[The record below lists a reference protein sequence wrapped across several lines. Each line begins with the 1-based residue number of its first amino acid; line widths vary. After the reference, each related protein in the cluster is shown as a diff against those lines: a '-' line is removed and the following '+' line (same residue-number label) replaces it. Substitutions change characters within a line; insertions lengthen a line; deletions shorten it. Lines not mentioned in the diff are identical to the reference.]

1 MICSLE
7 NRALASKTIGYIQFR
22 LSGVHM
28 STERAKYAVS
38 ADTDQIIAHMRSRL
52 GPAVYKQFG
61 PEKETLEDDFIE
73 C

>member
-1 MICSLE
+1 MICSLK

-28 STERAKYAVS
+28 SAERAKYAVS

-52 GPAVYKQFG
+52 RPAVHQRFRQ
-61 PEKETLEDDFIE
+61 EKETLEDDFIE